1 MSTPVA
7 VSVPSSQP
15 SRGIGYRHHRAW
27 AVATGRSECETAER
41 GLPLLNVVEVVLK
54 HNRELK
60 AERFWWHLG
69 TVLSPTASPRR
80 IHAISERWLIGR
92 SLRNPLAAAC
102 AAQRPFL
109 TLPGAQPIIGTK

>member
-69 TVLSPTASPRR
+69 TVLSRLRPPDVSMRYQNGGSSADPSEIPSP
-80 IHAISERWLIGR
+80 
-92 SLRNPLAAAC
+92 LR
-102 AAQRPFL
+102 AQLSVPS
-109 TLPGAQPIIGTK
+109 